1 MTVYEMIQELVR
13 YEADA
18 EIEVSVFTDG
28 LRTDATALEEA
39 ERGELID
46 AKAYIDEHTDDIIV
60 SAYKKHTGKH
70 VVCIDVK
77 LK

>member
-18 EIEVSVFTDG
+18 EIEVSVFADG

-46 AKAYIDEHTDDIIV
+46 HRSD
-60 SAYKKHTGKH
+60 
-70 VVCIDVK
+70 
-77 LK
+77 